1 MSPSFSNHPT
11 TSLATSAKQICEGLG
26 GYWSG
31 SKGMAR
37 CPAHDDR
44 TPSLGVTLGRRAI
57 LFHCFAGCGQD
68 QVMRALAARGVS
80 PETMFSAGS
89 EVEPISNI
97 DKSGRNAFAER
108 IWREAQPVGE
118 TPAKAYLEA
127 RGIRAVSRALRFHPR
142 TPLGP
147 KGSTQYLP
155 ALIAA
160 VTMDQGL
167 VAIHRTFLDPVRAA
181 LAAFDNPKR
190 ALGKM
195 TAGAVR
201 LFDPAGGKLGLAEGI
216 ESALAARA
224 LTQIPCWASLGNE
237 RFGLVSI
244 PESVTELHLF
254 IDHDAGGELA
264 EERARS
270 VYARENRNIITRRPR
285 THGADWNDALQAWQ
299 QSKL

>member
-1 MSPSFSNHPT
+1 
-11 TSLATSAKQICEGLG
+11 
-26 GYWSG
+26 
-31 SKGMAR
+31 
-37 CPAHDDR
+37 
-44 TPSLGVTLGRRAI
+44 
-57 LFHCFAGCGQD
+57 
-68 QVMRALAARGVS
+68 MRALAARGIS

-244 PESVTELHLF
+244 PESVSELHLF

>member
-1 MSPSFSNHPT
+1 MSHELSSP
-11 TSLATSAKQICEGLG
+11 TSLSLASAAKQLCEELG

-68 QVMRALAARGVS
+68 QVLTALAARGVS
-80 PETMFSAGS
+80 PESMFSGKVEADAGPS
-89 EVEPISNI
+89 VGKPAYH
-97 DKSGRNAFAER
+97 AFAER
-108 IWREAQPVGE
+108 IWREAKPIDG
-118 TPAKAYLEA
+118 TPAKTYLQA

-147 KGSTQYLP
+147 KGNTQFLP

-160 VTMDQGL
+160 VTMDHGL
-167 VAIHRTFLDPVRAA
+167 VGIHRTFLNPLKPAVPPFA
-181 LAAFDNPKR
+181 NPKR
-190 ALGKM
+190 ALGSL
-195 TAGAVR
+195 ASGAVR
-201 LFDPAGGKLGLAEGI
+201 LFEPVDGRLGLAEGI
-216 ESALAARA
+216 ESALAAKA

-244 PESVTELHLF
+244 PESVRELHLF
-254 IDHDAGGELA
+254 VDDDAGGDIA

-270 VYARENRNIITRRPR
+270 AYACENRTIVTRRPR
-285 THGADWNDALQAWQ
+285 GHGKDWNDALQAWLR
-299 QSKL
+299 SKS

>member
-1 MSPSFSNHPT
+1 MSPSFSSHPT
-11 TSLATSAKQICEGLG
+11 TSLATSAKHICEGLG
-26 GYWSG
+26 GCWSG

-57 LFHCFAGCGQD
+57 LFHCFAGCSQD
-68 QVMRALAARGVS
+68 QVLRALAARGVS

-89 EVEPISNI
+89 EIEPISNI
-97 DKSGRNAFAER
+97 DKSARNAFAER
-108 IWREAQPVGE
+108 IWREAKPVGE

-147 KGSTQYLP
+147 KGNTQYLP

-160 VTMDQGL
+160 VTMDHGL

-201 LFDPAGGKLGLAEGI
+201 LFDPVGGKLGLAEGI

-244 PESVTELHLF
+244 PESVSELHLF

-264 EERARS
+264 EERAHS